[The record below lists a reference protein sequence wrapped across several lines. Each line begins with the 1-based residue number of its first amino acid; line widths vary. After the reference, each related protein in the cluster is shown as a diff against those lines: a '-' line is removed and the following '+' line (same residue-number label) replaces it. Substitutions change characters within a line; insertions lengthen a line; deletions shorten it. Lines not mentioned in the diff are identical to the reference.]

1 MKQFAN
7 SDILK
12 DKVPQVILYQQSLR
26 IRGLNRPI
34 TRAQKKKTVSNG
46 QIYIFSKKT
55 TIPWTSWQFIPL
67 TTCLRSLLPCS
78 STHSRSVFNWTLVP
92 STHYSTYRTGRIS
105 DDRSFIQGQF
115 FVMFFVSLFKSSAQL
130 HQSQNRRRHQVASSC
145 NS

>member
-34 TRAQKKKTVSNG
+34 TRAQIKKTVSIG

-55 TIPWTSWQFIPL
+55 TIPWTS
-67 TTCLRSLLPCS
+67 
-78 STHSRSVFNWTLVP
+78 
-92 STHYSTYRTGRIS
+92 
-105 DDRSFIQGQF
+105 
-115 FVMFFVSLFKSSAQL
+115 
-130 HQSQNRRRHQVASSC
+130 
-145 NS
+145 